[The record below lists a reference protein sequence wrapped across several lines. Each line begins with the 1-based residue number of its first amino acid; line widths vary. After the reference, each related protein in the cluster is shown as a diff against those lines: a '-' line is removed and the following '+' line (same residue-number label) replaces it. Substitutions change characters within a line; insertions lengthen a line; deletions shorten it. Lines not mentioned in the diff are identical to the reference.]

1 MTEMPA
7 AGRKA
12 ENPWLK
18 LALELGPLLVFFF
31 ANGRF
36 GIFVATGAFM
46 AAMAVALIA
55 SWLINRRLAIM
66 PLVTGVV
73 VAIFGTLTLILH
85 DDKRDAEALP
95 LVERSRRLRAPLLG
109 DAHALVGECD
119 RLLGVI
125 HAALGDA
132 QAEAELQRAVRILD
146 AAYGPTRAPARRAQL
161 SLAKYQALHGSGPA
175 LAQLDALGKLP
186 GNDFELR
193 KVAWQAR
200 AEAAGLRCHGPQR
213 AAALGALRKLDGELR
228 VALPEGGSIVRK
240 VAAIAARCR

>member
-36 GIFVATGAFM
+36 GIFAATGAFM

-85 DDKRDAEALP
+85 DDTFIKMKPTIVNTLFGGVLLGGLVFGKTLLGYVFDGAFHLDEEGWRKLTIRWGLFFLLLAVLNELIWRTQTTEFWVAFKVWGIMPLTLVFSIAQLP
-95 LVERSRRLRAPLLG
+95 LLSR
-109 DAHALVGECD
+109 HAIEQP
-119 RLLGVI
+119 GVSK
-125 HAALGDA
+125 D
-132 QAEAELQRAVRILD
+132 
-146 AAYGPTRAPARRAQL
+146 PA
-161 SLAKYQALHGSGPA
+161 
-175 LAQLDALGKLP
+175 
-186 GNDFELR
+186 
-193 KVAWQAR
+193 
-200 AEAAGLRCHGPQR
+200 
-213 AAALGALRKLDGELR
+213 
-228 VALPEGGSIVRK
+228 
-240 VAAIAARCR
+240 

>member
-12 ENPWLK
+12 ENPWHK

-46 AAMAVALIA
+46 AAMAAALIA

-85 DDKRDAEALP
+85 DDTFIKMKPTIVNTLFGGVLLGGLVFGKTLLGYVFDGAFHLDEEGWRKLTIRWGLFFLLLAVLNELIWRTQTTEFWVAFKVWGIMPLTLLFSIAQLP
-95 LVERSRRLRAPLLG
+95 LLSR
-109 DAHALVGECD
+109 HAIEQPGISKD
-119 RLLGVI
+119 
-125 HAALGDA
+125 
-132 QAEAELQRAVRILD
+132 
-146 AAYGPTRAPARRAQL
+146 PA
-161 SLAKYQALHGSGPA
+161 
-175 LAQLDALGKLP
+175 
-186 GNDFELR
+186 
-193 KVAWQAR
+193 
-200 AEAAGLRCHGPQR
+200 
-213 AAALGALRKLDGELR
+213 
-228 VALPEGGSIVRK
+228 
-240 VAAIAARCR
+240 